1 MRATLLPRFL
11 VAISL
16 AVCFGALTG
25 SAAGQAP
32 KKGTNEWYLAVGHG
46 GHRMLSR
53 DGVTWEKHAS
63 WGEPKHDQN
72 DLNVAANFKGA
83 FYAGG
88 GYFSGRL
95 TATRD
100 GEKWSDG
107 VLPAS
112 SPIFGLEVLDNVLYA
127 IDLRGAVFKTSDGE
141 KWELVA
147 RAEMPS
153 KTHWIRATTQGNGL
167 IVGSGDFGPVTVF
180 DPKTGKITVTQ
191 MAGQV
196 DKQPGLHRVAYG
208 NGVFVVGGQAGLLAV
223 SKDGKQW
230 ENNATNADRGDI
242 ECVEFTGKEF
252 LATVPKGGCLRSKDG
267 LAWTKVESSI
277 PRQVRF
283 VNGWLYGYGWPVSKF
298 SRSKDG
304 EKWEVVPNEKGWQ
317 GKAYAFGELSGGDPP
332 PIPQPPKK

>member
-1 MRATLLPRFL
+1 MCRSAWLLQSWTALAAL
-11 VAISL
+11 VALS
-16 AVCFGALTG
+16 A
-25 SAAGQAP
+25 SAADPAIKSG
-32 KKGTNEWYLAVGHG
+32 GNEWYLAVGHG

-53 DGVTWEKHAS
+53 DGKTWEKHAS

-72 DLNVAANFKGA
+72 DLNVAVNFKGA

-100 GEKWSDG
+100 GERWSDG

-112 SPIFGLEVLDNVLYA
+112 SPIFGLEVLDNTMYA

-141 KWELVA
+141 KWELVT

-153 KTHWIRATTQGNGL
+153 KTHWIRGTTQGNGL

-196 DKQPGLHRVAYG
+196 DKNPGIRRVAFG
-208 NGVFVVGGQAGLLAV
+208 NGVFVVGGQSGLLAV
-223 SKDGKQW
+223 SKDGKEW
-230 ENNATNADRGDI
+230 ANNAVNGERGDVV
-242 ECVEFTGKEF
+242 CVAFTGKEF
-252 LATVPKGGCLRSKDG
+252 LATFANGCLRSADG
-267 LAWTKVESSI
+267 NEWTKVERSV
-277 PRQVRF
+277 PRQVRR
-283 VNGWLYGYGWPVSKF
+283 VNGWLYGYNSPMKI
-298 SRSKDG
+298 SRSADG
-304 EKWEVVPNEKGWQ
+304 EKWETVPNEKAWQ
-317 GKAYAFGELSGGDPP
+317 AKAYAFGTLAGGEPP
-332 PIPQPPKK
+332 AVPQPPKK